1 MARHIRSIS
10 RPQGL
15 FTDALIT
22 GQPWRGQQRRTR
34 MVIYRWIGKS
44 ASRDPMPPVAMLN
57 RACERVVSALGGAGI
72 RCTRQNGLQ
81 VHSWLLRLF
90 NPSPDWVE
98 KSTLYHQ
105 AAYADPRNFPAG
117 VAPVSNDFAETLWF
131 TPPVSDPENGVWWI
145 DNKPHCALPVERL
158 RTPPEPGTITGE
170 QARGEKKINAL
181 MDMFPEGTLLCMT
194 IVVQPQDRLEEQFNR
209 LSKNAVGENTE
220 SGRVR
225 QDVKT
230 VKEYL
235 GNRHKLYRAGITFL
249 LRGDDMDNLKR
260 KRLDLTTVLL
270 GAGLQP
276 VRPEFEVGPLNT
288 AAGAANVL

>member
-1 MARHIRSIS
+1 
-10 RPQGL
+10 
-15 FTDALIT
+15 
-22 GQPWRGQQRRTR
+22 
-34 MVIYRWIGKS
+34 
-44 ASRDPMPPVAMLN
+44 PPVAMLN
-57 RACERVVSALGGAGI
+57 QACERVVSALGGAGI

-220 SGRVR
+220 SG
-225 QDVKT
+225 
-230 VKEYL
+230 
-235 GNRHKLYRAGITFL
+235 
-249 LRGDDMDNLKR
+249 
-260 KRLDLTTVLL
+260 
-270 GAGLQP
+270 
-276 VRPEFEVGPLNT
+276 
-288 AAGAANVL
+288 

>member
-1 MARHIRSIS
+1 MARSAASHPYGYLSLDREV
-10 RPQGL
+10 RVPGP
-15 FTDALIT
+15 DAA
-22 GQPWRGQQRRTR
+22 GGDAQ
-34 MVIYRWIGKS
+34 
-44 ASRDPMPPVAMLN
+44 

-170 QARGEKKINAL
+170 QARGEKKS
-181 MDMFPEGTLLCMT
+181 T
-194 IVVQPQDRLEEQFNR
+194 R
-209 LSKNAVGENTE
+209 
-220 SGRVR
+220 
-225 QDVKT
+225 
-230 VKEYL
+230 
-235 GNRHKLYRAGITFL
+235 
-249 LRGDDMDNLKR
+249 
-260 KRLDLTTVLL
+260 
-270 GAGLQP
+270 
-276 VRPEFEVGPLNT
+276 
-288 AAGAANVL
+288 